1 MLPFSRDVSSGC
13 MGYHKISKYMERRYG
28 MIMIALVSS
37 KKEKS
42 GVSSILVHNFED
54 VFWEDITMLPLERE
68 IEFSIDLLLGIA
80 PISKVPHSMPPYE
93 LQELKT
99 QL

>member
-1 MLPFSRDVSSGC
+1 MYGLSQD
-13 MGYHKISKYMERRYG
+13 MERRYG

-54 VFWEDITMLPLERE
+54 VF
-68 IEFSIDLLLGIA
+68 
-80 PISKVPHSMPPYE
+80 
-93 LQELKT
+93 
-99 QL
+99 